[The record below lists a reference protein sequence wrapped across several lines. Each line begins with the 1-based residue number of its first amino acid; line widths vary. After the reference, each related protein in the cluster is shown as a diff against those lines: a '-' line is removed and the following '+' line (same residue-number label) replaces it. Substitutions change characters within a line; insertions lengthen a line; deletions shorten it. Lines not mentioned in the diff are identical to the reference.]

1 MHIAIAGPIATE
13 NIAPFLHGPTAGLP
27 KGYSGAPLLATLIG
41 ELLKRGHRVSAFTTS
56 TDMPISRSKWI
67 SAGDD
72 QFRIY
77 YIGQR
82 PHSFRPKH
90 GFLGRAMDFFAVE
103 LAALVAALVHANP
116 DVVHGHWSY
125 EFGLAAIESGKPH
138 VVTCHDAP
146 DVVLKF
152 MPNVYRFVRYLMGRR
167 CLAKAK
173 VVTAV
178 SPYLRDAVQKYCE
191 VTVAVVQNPLPDFLF
206 AADDPTQSTVQTG
219 GDTHRRIAMVIN
231 GWDARKNPVP
241 ALRAFGLLKLMC
253 NTDLQLH
260 LFGAGFGPGEAAAQW
275 CQKNGLDD
283 GVFFHGR
290 TPHRV
295 LLEQLRTMHFMIHP
309 ALEESC
315 PMGIAEAMSLGLPVI
330 GGATSGGVPWVI
342 GEGGIN
348 TDVTSPQAI
357 AKAAETL
364 LSDVA
369 VWQGCSSAAIKR
381 TRQTFTAAV
390 VADLYEM
397 AYRSAV
403 SASGANYDEV
413 VQ

>member
-13 NIAPFLHGPTAGLP
+13 NISPFLHGLTAGLP
-27 KGYSGAPLLATLIG
+27 RGYSGAPLLATLIG
-41 ELLKRGHRVSAFTTS
+41 ELLKRGHRISAFTTS
-56 TDMPISRSKWI
+56 TDMPINRRKWI
-67 SAGDD
+67 NAGDD

-103 LAALVAALVHANP
+103 RSALVAALKHANP

-125 EFGLAAIESGKPH
+125 EFGLAAVESGKPH

-152 MPNVYRFVRYLMGRR
+152 MPNAYRFVRYLMGRR
-167 CLAKAK
+167 CLTKAC

-178 SPYLRDAVQKYCE
+178 SPYLRDAVQKYCGAA
-191 VTVAVVQNPLPDFLF
+191 VAVVQNPLPDFLF
-206 AADDPTQSTVQTG
+206 ADEGKVKSTLRADENTR
-219 GDTHRRIAMVIN
+219 RRIAMVIN
-231 GWDARKNPVP
+231 GWGSRKNPEP
-241 ALRAFGLLKLMC
+241 ALKAFALLQSMGL
-253 NTDLQLH
+253 TDLELH
-260 LFGAGFGPGEAAAQW
+260 LYGADFGPGEIAEQW
-275 CQKNGLDD
+275 CRQNLIVE
-283 GVFFHGR
+283 GVIYHGR
-290 TPHRV
+290 TPHRE

-330 GGATSGGVPWVI
+330 GGVTSGGVPWVI
-342 GEGGIN
+342 GDGGIT

-357 AKAAETL
+357 AKAAVTL
-364 LSDVA
+364 LSDA
-369 VWQGCSSAAIKR
+369 MIWQACSAAAITR
-381 TRQTFTAAV
+381 TCETFTALV
-390 VADLYEM
+390 VADLYERE
-397 AYRSAV
+397 YRKAIST
-403 SASGANYDEV
+403 SGVTQHKVN
-413 VQ
+413 Q